1 MVNSNKRI
9 AIALIISSVLI
20 VVDQLIK
27 IIVRKYNPDFVLI
40 RNFLDLTFVK
50 NTGAGFGLLR
60 DFLPFLRFLNIIAIV
75 FIVGLLIYTKKS
87 LLADISLAL
96 IFGGAVGNL
105 LDRVIFGFVTD
116 FISFS
121 FWPVFNIADSA
132 VTIGVI
138 MLAYCLIS
146 ETAFEK
152 SVTDF

>member
-9 AIALIISSVLI
+9 AIALVISSALI
-20 VVDQLIK
+20 LVDQLVK
-27 IIVRKYNPDFVLI
+27 ILVRKYSLDFVLI

-50 NTGAGFGLLR
+50 NTGAGFGILRGQFALLI
-60 DFLPFLRFLNIIAIV
+60 FLNIIVII
-75 FIVGLLIYTKKS
+75 FIVWLMIYTKKS

-116 FISFS
+116 FINFT

-132 VTIGVI
+132 VTVGVV
-138 MLAYCLIS
+138 MLAYCLMSDIR
-146 ETAFEK
+146 
-152 SVTDF
+152 DPI

>member
-9 AIALIISSVLI
+9 ALVFGISSVLI
-20 VVDQLIK
+20 LVDQLVK
-27 IIVRKYNPDFVLI
+27 ILVRKYSQDFVLI

-60 DFLPFLRFLNIIAIV
+60 DSLPLLIFLNIIAII
-75 FIVGLLIYTKKS
+75 FIIWLLIYTKKS
-87 LLADISLAL
+87 LFADISLAL

-116 FISFS
+116 FISFT

-132 VTIGVI
+132 VTVGVI
-138 MLAYCLIS
+138 MMAYCLIS
-146 ETAFEK
+146 ETIFDR
-152 SVTDF
+152 SVA